1 MVFTETAQIP
11 SFFRNKT
18 TTEQFKKR
26 FDQSF
31 FEDNALVLWNLVT
44 PYSHQMVY
52 PRRYEIGED
61 GIALY
66 ADITEAHDG
75 WAAVCGNY
83 LLFYSISKASLPVEQ
98 ENIYGILG
106 QIPG

>member
-11 SFFRNKT
+11 SFFQSKT
-18 TTEQFKKR
+18 TAEQFKKR

-31 FEDNALVLWNLVT
+31 FEDRALILWNLVT

-52 PRRYEIGED
+52 PRRCEIGED
-61 GIALY
+61 GIVLY
-66 ADITEAHDG
+66 ADITEARDG
-75 WAAVCGNY
+75 LAACGHY
-83 LLFYSISKASLPVEQ
+83 LLFYAISKASLPIEQ

-106 QIPG
+106 QIPE